1 MDVNKAVAI
10 QPMGDAPG
18 RQAGRQRHDAPEE
31 DNQDAPMHGHDA
43 DGAVALDGLPLEGL
57 TPEVQRILDALS
69 AQIEPM
75 RLEAEQA
82 KAIAARYH
90 DLATRHPILAVPNRR
105 EFGRELQHVIDH
117 LDSLSPS
124 AALVMVNVIGA
135 GALRGKFGR
144 ACADGAM
151 AFAVEAIAQVIHPT
165 DTIGS
170 LCGYDLGV
178 ILLNGDAENVALR
191 VQSIGQRLA
200 HHAFHWQGADHLI
213 EVHIGAAI
221 LGIGSNCEDA
231 IASADR
237 NLLSK

>member
-18 RQAGRQRHDAPEE
+18 RQAGRQGQDSADEE
-31 DNQDAPMHGHDA
+31 NQDAPAHGHDGDA
-43 DGAVALDGLPLEGL
+43 AVALDGLPLDGL
-57 TPEVQRILDALS
+57 TPDVQRILDALS

-75 RLEAEQA
+75 RREAEQA
-82 KAIAARYH
+82 KAIAVRYH

-105 EFGRELQHVIDH
+105 EFERELQHVIDH
-117 LDSLSPS
+117 LDSFSPS
-124 AALVMVNVIGA
+124 AALVMINVTGA
-135 GALRGKFGR
+135 EALRGKLSR
-144 ACADGAM
+144 ACADAAM
-151 AFAVEAIAQVIHPT
+151 DFVVEGVSQLIHPT

-178 ILLNGDAENVALR
+178 ILLNGDADNVALR
-191 VQSIGQRLA
+191 IQSIGQRLA
-200 HHAFHWQGADHLI
+200 IHPFHWRGADHVI

-221 LGIGSNCEDA
+221 LGIGSNSGDA
-231 IASADR
+231 IAAADR